1 MKAPLQNE
9 PDWRRDFE
17 FYRYGLPMRGGGRR
31 EGILLHLRASDFH
44 TGWGDAA
51 PLPGWSVESLEE
63 VRRCIQDSQCKAPVP
78 SSLACAIQSARAS
91 ISSSRSQDA
100 GSRNLP
106 LNALLDG
113 SFQQMLEQ
121 AGDALARGCECLK
134 IKAAHLSVAD
144 LLELMSRISALAPD
158 RCRFR
163 IDSNRAWDFETAL
176 LMAESLRVF
185 PLEYLE
191 EPLRDSSRLTDFI
204 KISPVGVA
212 LDETLREVGPAGL
225 RAYQGAVALVLKPTL
240 MGGFEACAQYAEA
253 GSVLDM
259 VPVVSACYES
269 GVGIYALAQF
279 ALSLPHP
286 AAAGL
291 DTYSRLEEDV
301 LCERLDLRDFIFC
314 SKTTLPDVDISK
326 LHPL

>member
-1 MKAPLQNE
+1 
-9 PDWRRDFE
+9 
-17 FYRYGLPMRGGGRR
+17 
-31 EGILLHLRASDFH
+31 
-44 TGWGDAA
+44 
-51 PLPGWSVESLEE
+51 
-63 VRRCIQDSQCKAPVP
+63 
-78 SSLACAIQSARAS
+78 
-91 ISSSRSQDA
+91 
-100 GSRNLP
+100 
-106 LNALLDG
+106 
-113 SFQQMLEQ
+113 MLEQ

-144 LLELMSRISALAPD
+144 LLELMSRISASD

-163 IDSNRAWDFETAL
+163 IDSNRAWDFDTAL
-176 LMAESLRVF
+176 LMAESLKVF
-185 PLEYLE
+185 PVEYLE

-212 LDETLREVGPAGL
+212 LDETLREVGLAGL
-225 RAYQGAVALVLKPTL
+225 RAYKGAVALVLKPTL

-253 GSVLDM
+253 GSVLGM

-279 ALSLPHP
+279 ALSLPHH

-291 DTYSRLEEDV
+291 DTYSRLDEDV
-301 LCERLDLRDFIFC
+301 LCERLDLRNFIFC